1 MYLEVKDI
9 KKSYGKKQVLRK
21 VSFTAKPGS
30 CVGIIGANGSGK
42 STLLRILAGVERSD
56 GGSIQVDGSL
66 VEKPIEQMMRYVGYI
81 PQESVLI
88 PELTVA
94 DNLELWAS
102 LGDYKK
108 NKGNCQRLVEKF
120 EINSFI
126 RQKVKTLSGG
136 MGKRVGIVCALL
148 HDPSILLM
156 DEPSAALDLVFKEEL
171 KSYIK
176 DFTSKGG
183 TVLLSSHDQ
192 GEIALCDALWA
203 VKDGELLSV
212 PGNMP
217 LEQIVAKYIHSAAQ
231 GAASRRG
238 QN

>member
-9 KKSYGKKQVLRK
+9 KKSYGKKQVLK
-21 VSFTAKPGS
+21 GVSFSAERGS

-42 STLLRILAGVERSD
+42 STILRLLAGVEKAD
-56 GGSIQVDGSL
+56 GGSIQLDGAL
-66 VEKPIEQMMRYVGYI
+66 VKKPKDQMAKYVGYI
-81 PQESVLI
+81 PQESILI

-94 DNLELWAS
+94 DNLNLWTS
-102 LGDYKK
+102 LGDYQK
-108 NKGNCQRLVEKF
+108 NRENCRKLVEQF
-120 EINSFI
+120 EIGTFI

-136 MGKRVGIVCALL
+136 MSKRVVIVCALI
-148 HDPSILLM
+148 HEPSILLM

-171 KSYIK
+171 KSYIRA
-176 DFTSKGG
+176 FVEKGG

-212 PGNMP
+212 SKDMP
-217 LEQIVAKYIHSAAQ
+217 LERIVAKYINQ
-231 GAASRRG
+231 RV
-238 QN
+238 

>member
-1 MYLEVKDI
+1 MYLEVEDV
-9 KKSYGKKQVLRK
+9 KKSYGKKHVLQK
-21 VSFTAKPGS
+21 VNFAVRQGS

-42 STLLRILAGVERSD
+42 STLLRILAGVERAD
-56 GGSIQVDGSL
+56 GGIIRVDGSV
-66 VEKPIEQMMRYVGYI
+66 VEKPAEQMREHVGYI

-94 DNLELWAS
+94 DNLKLWSS
-102 LGDYKK
+102 LGNYRK
-108 NKGNCQRLVEKF
+108 NQENCRMLVEKF
-120 EINSFI
+120 GIGSFI

-171 KSYIK
+171 KSYIR
-176 DFTSKGG
+176 DFTGKGG

-192 GEIALCDALWA
+192 GEIALCDELWA
-203 VKDGELLSV
+203 VKDGELLPVSR
-212 PGNMP
+212 NMP
-217 LEQIVAKYIHSAAQ
+217 LEQIVAEYI
-231 GAASRRG
+231 R
-238 QN
+238 

>member
-1 MYLEVKDI
+1 MYLEVEDV
-9 KKSYGKKQVLRK
+9 KKSYGKKHVLQK
-21 VSFTAKPGS
+21 VSFAVMQGS

-42 STLLRILAGVERSD
+42 STLLRILAGVERAD
-56 GGSIQVDGSL
+56 GGIIRVGGSV
-66 VEKPIEQMMRYVGYI
+66 VEKPAEQMREHVGYI

-94 DNLELWAS
+94 DNLKLWSS
-102 LGDYKK
+102 LGNYRK
-108 NKGNCQRLVEKF
+108 NQENCRKLVEKF
-120 EINSFI
+120 GIGSFI

-171 KSYIK
+171 KSYIR
-176 DFTSKGG
+176 DFTDKGG

-192 GEIALCDALWA
+192 GEIALCDELWA
-203 VKDGELLSV
+203 VKDGELLPVSR
-212 PGNMP
+212 NMP
-217 LEQIVAKYIHSAAQ
+217 LEQIVAEYI
-231 GAASRRG
+231 R
-238 QN
+238 